1 MNVMLAGGLVR
12 FVQGIAAA
20 APTLAVGLFIAAVLR
35 YYLGQAGTKRLFGGE
50 SLWALPQAWL
60 VGMLLP
66 VCSIGVIPIIREM
79 RRMGIRPGAITA
91 FALSAPLF
99 NPLSLLYGL
108 TLSRPYV
115 ILGFAFGSL
124 LVVTILGLIWDRF
137 ASAHGT
143 ATDRASSPIGL
154 RRLGTSALFMGRELC
169 GPTGVLALVALTGLW
184 FLGSLLPHGALQS
197 AVEQLDPLAPT
208 KMSLVAVA
216 IYATPM
222 LTMSQLGM
230 MFAHGNSPGAA
241 FALLLLG
248 TGVNLGTLWWVGSNF
263 GWRSTVIWFSVLF
276 LVVLGVAYAID
287 RPLIPPGVEPAGHT
301 HAFDVYTNPFHSG
314 DVLSMQ
320 AIWKAIVANLSI
332 FDAATIGLI
341 AVLLVGGVVSLTVAR
356 SFCDRLLAEDTP
368 EVSEGEADKP
378 KPQNAGTGLNR
389 RVSSRTVGLTCLV
402 GLVALSIVGC
412 YAYYP
417 EPSEV
422 FEEMRLA
429 RVEVLSGVT
438 SGDYERALHWIPIL
452 EEWSR
457 KLEVGYALRNFEL
470 RPYQQMQ
477 AYLLRKKLESLE
489 HELEHELE
497 DAHEH
502 AHEHEHEPHAH
513 SHGSG
518 GASHHGSELK
528 ALRTQITD
536 STRRLTAAFE

>member
-1 MNVMLAGGLVR
+1 MSIVIVGGFVR

-20 APTLAVGLFIAAVLR
+20 APNLAVGLFIAAVLR

-50 SLWALPQAWL
+50 SLWSLPQSWL
-60 VGMLLP
+60 IGMLLP

-79 RRMGIRPGAITA
+79 RRLGIRPGAITA
-91 FALSAPLF
+91 FAISAPLF

-115 ILGFAFGSL
+115 IVGFAIGSL
-124 LVVTILGLIWDRF
+124 LVVTVLGLIWDRY
-137 ASAHGT
+137 ATHT
-143 ATDRASSPIGL
+143 AESTGRVGNPIGL
-154 RRLGTSALFMGRELC
+154 PRLAACAIFMGRELC
-169 GPTGVLALVALTGLW
+169 GLSGALALVALAGLW
-184 FLGSLLPHGALQS
+184 ILGSVLPHGGLQS
-197 AVEQLDPLAPT
+197 SVEQLDPLAPAT
-208 KMSLVAVA
+208 MSLVAVP

-248 TGVNLGTLWWVGSNF
+248 TGVNLGTLWWIGANF
-263 GWRSTVIWFSVLF
+263 GWRSTTVWFGVLF
-276 LVVLGVAYAID
+276 FIVLGVAYAID

-314 DVLSMQ
+314 ASLSLTSVWE
-320 AIWKAIVANLSI
+320 AIARNLSI
-332 FDAATIGLI
+332 FDSLTVGLIGLI
-341 AVLLVGGVVSLTVAR
+341 LLTGVTSQTLAR
-356 SFCDRLLAEDTP
+356 NFCDRLLDSNGVE
-368 EVSEGEADKP
+368 
-378 KPQNAGTGLNR
+378 NA
-389 RVSSRTVGLTCLV
+389 VSSTLTPSQPVGDGWDRHVSPRTVGFTCLI

-422 FEEMRLA
+422 FEEMQLA
-429 RVEVLSGVT
+429 RTEVLSGVT
-438 SGDYERALHWIPIL
+438 SHQFDRALHWIPIL

-477 AYLLRKKLESLE
+477 AYLLRKKLEDLE
-489 HELEHELE
+489 HELEHEQE
-497 DAHEH
+497 EKEEETVEKGGQHQEAEH
-502 AHEHEHEPHAH
+502 SPEHEAELDELRAQI
-513 SHGSG
+513 SA
-518 GASHHGSELK
+518 AS
-528 ALRTQITD
+528 
-536 STRRLTAAFE
+536 RRLVTAFK

>member
-1 MNVMLAGGLVR
+1 MDVMFSGGLVR
-12 FVQGIAAA
+12 FVQGIAAS

-35 YYLGQAGTKRLFGGE
+35 YYLGQTGTKRLFGGE

-115 ILGFAFGSL
+115 IVGFALGSL
-124 LVVTILGLIWDRF
+124 LVVTVLGLIWDRF
-137 ASAHGT
+137 ASPLGDST
-143 ATDRASSPIGL
+143 GRASTPIGL
-154 RRLGTSALFMGRELC
+154 RRLGVVALFMGRELC
-169 GPTGVLALVALTGLW
+169 GPSGILTLVALAGLSL
-184 FLGSLLPHGALQS
+184 LGGLLPHGALQS
-197 AVEQLDPLAPT
+197 SVEQLDPLAPVT
-208 KMSLVAVA
+208 MAIVAVP

-248 TGVNLGTLWWVGSNF
+248 TGVNLGTLLWVGKNF

-276 LVVLGVAYAID
+276 VVVLGVAYSID

-301 HAFDVYTNPFHSG
+301 HAFDVYTNPFHS
-314 DVLSMQ
+314 DTELSLQ
-320 AIWKAIVANLSI
+320 EVWNAIAKKISLFEVIAVGMVVVIAV
-332 FDAATIGLI
+332 IGL
-341 AVLLVGGVVSLTVAR
+341 ASLTAVR
-356 SFCDRLLAEDTP
+356 RVCDRLLESDANGVLKDTMDL
-368 EVSEGEADKP
+368 SAS
-378 KPQNAGTGLNR
+378 QNGGFGLNR

-402 GLVALSIVGC
+402 GLVAFSIVGC

-438 SGDYERALHWIPIL
+438 SRDYERALHWIPIL

-457 KLEVGYALRNFEL
+457 KLEVGYALRRREL

-489 HELEHELE
+489 HELEHEQEGHQLPGE
-497 DAHEH
+497 SS
-502 AHEHEHEPHAH
+502 EPKDTPA
-513 SHGSG
+513 
-518 GASHHGSELK
+518 ELDS
-528 ALRTQITD
+528 LFLQILD
-536 STRRLTAAFE
+536 NSRRLNAAFTSN

>member
-1 MNVMLAGGLVR
+1 MNVMLAGGFVR

-35 YYLGQAGTKRLFGGE
+35 YYLGQAGTKRLFGGQ

-66 VCSIGVIPIIREM
+66 VCSIGVIPILREM
-79 RRMGIRPGAITA
+79 RRQGVRPGAITA

-115 ILGFAFGSL
+115 IVGFAFGSL
-124 LVVTILGLIWDRF
+124 FVVTALGLIWDRF
-137 ASAHGT
+137 ASSVDEANNRVG
-143 ATDRASSPIGL
+143 SPIGL
-154 RRLGTSALFMGRELC
+154 RRLGVCGLFMGRELF
-169 GPTGVLALVALTGLW
+169 GPSGGLALVALAGLW

-197 AVEQLDPLAPT
+197 SVEQLDPLAPAT
-208 KMSLVAVA
+208 MSIIAVP

-248 TGVNLGTLWWVGSNF
+248 TGVNLGTLWWIGRNF
-263 GWRSTVIWFSVLF
+263 GWHSTAIWFSVLF
-276 LVVLGVAYAID
+276 TVVLGVAYAID

-301 HAFDVYTNPFHSG
+301 HTFDVYTNPLHSG
-314 DVLSMQ
+314 DALSLNMV
-320 AIWKAIVANLSI
+320 WNAIVKNLSI
-332 FDAATIGLI
+332 FDAATVSLI
-341 AVLLVGGVVSLTVAR
+341 ALIVIGGAISRTLTRNYCDSLLESDTRSLGDAAGPVAQI
-356 SFCDRLLAEDTP
+356 
-368 EVSEGEADKP
+368 V
-378 KPQNAGTGLNR
+378 GTGLNR
-389 RVSSRTVGLTCLV
+389 HVSSRTVGLTCLA
-402 GLVALSIVGC
+402 GLIAFSIVGC

-417 EPSEV
+417 DPSEV
-422 FEEMRLA
+422 LEEMRLA
-429 RVEVLSGVT
+429 RVEVLSGVA
-438 SGDYERALHWIPIL
+438 SHDYDRVLHWIPIL

-457 KLEVGYALRNFEL
+457 KLEVGYAMRNFEL

-497 DAHEH
+497 EEH
-502 AHEHEHEPHAH
+502 HADQH
-513 SHGSG
+513 
-518 GASHHGSELK
+518 ADHHGTSSHSSTELD
-528 ALRTQITD
+528 ALRTQISD
-536 STRRLTAAFE
+536 NARRVSAAFGTK

>member
-1 MNVMLAGGLVR
+1 MNVMLAGGFVR

-20 APTLAVGLFIAAVLR
+20 APTLAVGLFVAAVLR

-115 ILGFAFGSL
+115 IVGFAFGSL
-124 LVVTILGLIWDRF
+124 LVVTVLGVVWDRF
-137 ASAHGT
+137 AAPLG
-143 ATDRASSPIGL
+143 SSTNRVGNPIGL
-154 RRLGTSALFMGRELC
+154 RRLGVSALFMGRELC
-169 GPTGVLALVALTGLW
+169 GPSGLLALVALAGLW

-197 AVEQLDPLAPT
+197 TVEQLDPLAPAT
-208 KMSLVAVA
+208 MSLVAVP

-248 TGVNLGTLWWVGSNF
+248 TGVNLGTLWWIGRNF
-263 GWRSTVIWFSVLF
+263 GWRSTAIWFSVLF
-276 LVVLGVAYAID
+276 VVVLGVAYAID
-287 RPLIPPGVEPAGHT
+287 RPLIPPGIEPAGHT

-314 DVLSMQ
+314 EALSMSTIWD
-320 AIWKAIVANLSI
+320 AIDKNLSI
-332 FDAATIGLI
+332 FDAATVGLI
-341 AVLLVGGVVSLTVAR
+341 ALMLVSGIISQKRARTYCDNLL
-356 SFCDRLLAEDTP
+356 
-368 EVSEGEADKP
+368 EADDADEISVAP
-378 KPQNAGTGLNR
+378 EDAGQNSGTGLNR
-389 RVSSRTVGLTCLV
+389 RVSSRTVGLTCLA
-402 GLVALSIVGC
+402 GLVSLSIVGC

-422 FEEMRLA
+422 FE
-429 RVEVLSGVT
+429 
-438 SGDYERALHWIPIL
+438 
-452 EEWSR
+452 
-457 KLEVGYALRNFEL
+457 
-470 RPYQQMQ
+470 
-477 AYLLRKKLESLE
+477 
-489 HELEHELE
+489 
-497 DAHEH
+497 
-502 AHEHEHEPHAH
+502 
-513 SHGSG
+513 
-518 GASHHGSELK
+518 
-528 ALRTQITD
+528 
-536 STRRLTAAFE
+536 